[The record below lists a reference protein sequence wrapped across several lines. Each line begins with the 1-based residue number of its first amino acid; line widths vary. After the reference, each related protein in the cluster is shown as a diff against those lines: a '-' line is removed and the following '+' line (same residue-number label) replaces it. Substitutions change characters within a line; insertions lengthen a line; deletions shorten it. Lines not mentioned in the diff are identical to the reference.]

1 MKDKWSFT
9 FSSLVASLRSSLN
22 AGKAGSGTIL
32 YSSSAFLLH
41 PPVVSEGVAGLLSEV
56 LLTTVLRLEQ
66 LAEGFAPSTTEVLLL
81 DADILHVSN
90 FLASMAS
97 SVIVFAVVSYA
108 EQLHQGLKVK

>member
-32 YSSSAFLLH
+32 YSSSAFLFR
-41 PPVVSEGVAGLLSEV
+41 PPVVSEGVAGLFSEV